1 MTMNQFHAILII
13 FIQLSGWDLLS
24 KVSWDRVFD
33 DMLGQETEVPQFSD
47 TLIKSQGAEIIIS
60 GFVIPLQSGI
70 EQQYFVLSR
79 FPFQNC
85 FFCGAAGPETVAEV
99 YPAEPRSDLKPDL
112 RITVKGILSLNDS
125 DPLHLTYIIKNAE
138 IISD

>member
-1 MTMNQFHAILII
+1 MNQFHAILII
-13 FIQLSGWDLLS
+13 FIQLTGWELLS
-24 KVSWDRVFD
+24 KVSWERVFD
-33 DMLGQETEVPQFSD
+33 EMLGQETEIPQFSD
-47 TLIKSQGAEIIIS
+47 TLRKSEGSEITIS

-99 YPAEPRSDLKPDL
+99 YPVAPRSDLKPDQ
-112 RITVKGILSLNDS
+112 RITVRGLLSLNDS
-125 DPLHLTYIIKNAE
+125 DPLHLTYIIKEAE
-138 IISD
+138 IITN